1 MENYLNYMEKKIIKI
16 NESQIREMVSKCLA
30 SILSEENSLHFQN
43 DMAGR
48 LYIINNVLGGEGKV
62 VLKNVIDRGHRDG
75 PERFELTDKGIIN
88 VYNNKTNRRITVL
101 FARVGQLYS
110 RFGDKFNTLPPE
122 LQKQIKEKCREWQ
135 MKGYNEI

>member
-1 MENYLNYMEKKIIKI
+1 
-16 NESQIREMVSKCLA
+16 
-30 SILSEENSLHFQN
+30 
-43 DMAGR
+43 MAGR